1 MSVVRRPFFYE
12 ITTFLIKDCAKT
24 LSICRAESRLYKD
37 TNIFHKTDNT
47 QGVLNVKVRP
57 KISLRQYFSVIILLF
72 SFINNVNSMK

>member
-1 MSVVRRPFFYE
+1 MSVVRRPFFHE

-24 LSICRAESRLYKD
+24 LLCRAESRLYKD

-57 KISLRQYFSVIILLF
+57 KISLRQYFSAIILLF